1 MYGDK
6 EQKNKRLERIKAAVK
21 GRPYG
26 IFQADLARL
35 LGLSRFQIS
44 KDLVALHKRGVR
56 LAEDDEGRLFW
67 AE

>member
-26 IFQADLARL
+26 TFQADLARFL
-35 LGLSRFQIS
+35 LCHNRMTPILQT
-44 KDLVALHKRGVR
+44 
-56 LAEDDEGRLFW
+56 
-67 AE
+67 